1 MLEQDLNMRSI
12 KTLIFI
18 NVFIGLFLTLS
29 QVFASNLDEV
39 ICSAMKGMVEQ
50 ESKKIPFNAGEFSV
64 VGISV
69 DCEKKILTTEKKHLD
84 YQKVDFKP
92 NFQENYQK
100 NWEKSNCSNMIFNT
114 DTGWSTVQLVKGK
127 EGFLVAKVRADFSKC
142 SE

>member
-18 NVFIGLFLTLS
+18 NVFIGLFLPLS
-29 QVFASNLDEV
+29 QVFASDLDEV
-39 ICSAMKGMVEQ
+39 ICSAMSGMVEQ

-84 YQKVDFKP
+84 YKKVDFKL
-92 NFQENYQK
+92 NFQENHQK
-100 NWEKSNCSNMIFNT
+100 NWEKSN
-114 DTGWSTVQLVKGK
+114 
-127 EGFLVAKVRADFSKC
+127 
-142 SE
+142 

>member
-18 NVFIGLFLTLS
+18 NVFIGLFLPLS

-50 ESKKIPFNAGEFSV
+50 ESKKIPFKAGEFSV
-64 VGISV
+64 VRISV

-84 YQKVDFKP
+84 YKKVDFKP

>member
-18 NVFIGLFLTLS
+18 NVFIGLFLPLS

-92 NFQENYQK
+92 NFQESYQK

>member
-1 MLEQDLNMRSI
+1 MLEQDLNMQSI

-64 VGISV
+64 VAISV

-84 YQKVDFKP
+84 YQKVDFKA

-114 DTGWSTVQLVKGK
+114 DTGWSTIQLVKDK
-127 EGFLVAKVRADFSKC
+127 EGFLVTKVRADFSKC

>member
-29 QVFASNLDEV
+29 QVFASNLDVV

-50 ESKKIPFNAGEFSV
+50 ESKKIPFSAGEFSV

-84 YQKVDFKP
+84 YKKVDFKP

-127 EGFLVAKVRADFSKC
+127 EGFLVAKVKADYSKC

>member
-1 MLEQDLNMRSI
+1 MLEQDLNMQSI

-64 VGISV
+64 VAISV

-84 YQKVDFKP
+84 YKKVDFKP
-92 NFQENYQK
+92 NFQENHQK

-114 DTGWSTVQLVKGK
+114 DTGWATIQLVKGK